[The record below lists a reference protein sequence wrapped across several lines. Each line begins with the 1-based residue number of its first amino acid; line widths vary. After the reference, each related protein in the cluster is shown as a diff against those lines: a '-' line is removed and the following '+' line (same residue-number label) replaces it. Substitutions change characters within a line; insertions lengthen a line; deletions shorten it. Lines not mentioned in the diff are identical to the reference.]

1 MPFALFDWN
10 SENRAKQATSNFVS
24 CMYCVKEISILINKC
39 HNLIGY

>member
-10 SENRAKQATSNFVS
+10 NENRAKQATSNFVS
-24 CMYCVKEISILINKC
+24 CMYCVKEIRILINKC